1 MKKLSCVCIAAL
13 AAMAL
18 MAGCSQKVE
27 TPAATTAAQT
37 KAETTGAAA
46 ATTEALTTEAA
57 AETTGAAEE
66 TTEAVELA
74 TGRHHVII
82 NVKDYGPISVE
93 LYADE
98 APITVTNFLNLAGEG
113 FYDGLTFHR
122 IITGFM
128 IQGGDPM
135 GTGMGGADHEIKG
148 EFASNGVDN
157 PLNHT
162 RGAISMARSQFPD
175 SASSQFFI
183 VHQDSPHLDGEY
195 AAFGYVT
202 EGMDVVDKIC
212 EDTKVEDGNGT
223 VAKENQPVIESIEVV
238 D

>member
-1 MKKLSCVCIAAL
+1 MKKISCVCLAAL
-13 AAMAL
+13 AAMTL
-18 MAGCSQKVE
+18 MAGCSQKAE
-27 TPAATTAAQT
+27 TMAATTAEQTT
-37 KAETTGAAA
+37 KAEQTTQAEPETAKA
-46 ATTEALTTEAA
+46 EL
-57 AETTGAAEE
+57 ETTQAAEE
-66 TTEAVELA
+66 TTEAVDLA
-74 TGRHHVII
+74 SGRHHVII
-82 NVKDYGPISVE
+82 NVKDYGAISVE

-113 FYDGLTFHR
+113 FYNGLTFHR
-122 IITGFM
+122 IIPGFM
-128 IQGGDPM
+128 IQGGDPL
-135 GTGMGGADHEIKG
+135 GTGMGGSDHEIKG
-148 EFASNGVDN
+148 EFADNGVEN

-183 VHQDSPHLDGEY
+183 VHQDSPHLDGQY
-195 AAFGYVT
+195 ATFGYVT

-212 EDTKVEDGNGT
+212 EDTKVEDGNGS